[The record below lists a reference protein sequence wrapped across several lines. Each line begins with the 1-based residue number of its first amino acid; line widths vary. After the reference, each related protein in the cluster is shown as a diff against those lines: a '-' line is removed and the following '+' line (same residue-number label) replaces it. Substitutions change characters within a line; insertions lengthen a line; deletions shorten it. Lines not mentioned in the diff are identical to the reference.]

1 MTNSDA
7 TGVSRDVEGYLI
19 NPEDWNRTIAPAL
32 AAEEGIE
39 LDNDHWIAGQVMPN
53 IRMTHRWLQVLL
65 VGVGL
70 AGAGVCHPLA
80 AQSSHEVVSFRCA
93 LAIDAVLAELDSNST
108 NLVIQQALQHIDDV
122 NGQLVCIPM
131 SADEIQ
137 VRMQSTE
144 MSGND
149 NRLVF
154 SLDAKTYAVRKTF
167 YGR

>member
-1 MTNSDA
+1 
-7 TGVSRDVEGYLI
+7 
-19 NPEDWNRTIAPAL
+19 
-32 AAEEGIE
+32 
-39 LDNDHWIAGQVMPN
+39 MPDMR
-53 IRMTHRWLQVLL
+53 ITRRWSQVLL
-65 VGVGL
+65 VSAGL
-70 AGAGVCHPLA
+70 ASAGLCQPLA
-80 AQSSHEVVSFRCA
+80 AQSGPEVVSFRCA
-93 LAIDAVLAELDSNST
+93 LAIDAVLAELDSNSA

-131 SADEIQ
+131 SVDEIQ

-154 SLDAKTYAVRKTF
+154 SLDAKSYKVRKTF

>member
-1 MTNSDA
+1 MPDMRKT
-7 TGVSRDVEGYLI
+7 SRC
-19 NPEDWNRTIAPAL
+19 
-32 AAEEGIE
+32 
-39 LDNDHWIAGQVMPN
+39 
-53 IRMTHRWLQVLL
+53 LQVLL
-65 VGVGL
+65 VGLGL
-70 AGAGVCHPLA
+70 AGAGVSNPLA
-80 AQSSHEVVSFRCA
+80 AQASEELVSFRCA
-93 LAIDAVLAELDSNST
+93 LAIDAVLAELDSNSN

-144 MSGND
+144 MTGND

-154 SLDAKTYAVRKTF
+154 SLDAKTYKVRKTF

>member
-1 MTNSDA
+1 
-7 TGVSRDVEGYLI
+7 
-19 NPEDWNRTIAPAL
+19 
-32 AAEEGIE
+32 
-39 LDNDHWIAGQVMPN
+39 
-53 IRMTHRWLQVLL
+53 
-65 VGVGL
+65 
-70 AGAGVCHPLA
+70 
-80 AQSSHEVVSFRCA
+80 
-93 LAIDAVLAELDSNST
+93 VLAELDSNSN

-144 MSGND
+144 MTGND

-154 SLDAKTYAVRKTF
+154 SLDAKTYKVRKTF

>member
-1 MTNSDA
+1 
-7 TGVSRDVEGYLI
+7 
-19 NPEDWNRTIAPAL
+19 
-32 AAEEGIE
+32 
-39 LDNDHWIAGQVMPN
+39 MPN
-53 IRMTHRWLQVLL
+53 MLIIDRWLQVLL
-65 VGVGL
+65 VAVGL
-70 AGAGVCHPLA
+70 AGAGVCTPLA
-80 AQSSHEVVSFRCA
+80 AQSGEELVSFRCA
-93 LAIDAVLAELDSNST
+93 LAIDAVLAELDMNSE

-131 SADEIQ
+131 NADEIQ

-154 SLDAKTYAVRKTF
+154 SLDANTYEVRKTF

>member
-1 MTNSDA
+1 MPGKPRLPNSRS
-7 TGVSRDVEGYLI
+7 TRRRL
-19 NPEDWNRTIAPAL
+19 R
-32 AAEEGIE
+32 
-39 LDNDHWIAGQVMPN
+39 
-53 IRMTHRWLQVLL
+53 VLL
-65 VGVGL
+65 VGAGL
-70 AGAGVCHPLA
+70 AAASVCNPLA
-80 AQSSHEVVSFRCA
+80 AQSAEELVSFRCA